1 MIVSFS
7 FLGITKIKTIGSTY
21 MCASGMT
28 SGVRNDLQTA
38 SHKERWQ
45 HLADLVE
52 FALAL
57 NETLNRINEQSFNHF
72 MLRIG

>member
-1 MIVSFS
+1 
-7 FLGITKIKTIGSTY
+7 
-21 MCASGMT
+21 MT
-28 SGVRNDLQTA
+28 SGVSSDHYTMDY
-38 SHKERWQ
+38 KERWQ

-72 MLRIG
+72 MLRIGKLLYSYTCLGIP